1 MNASW
6 IQFENDGLLAQ
17 IPKVENFYAVC
28 LTIFCQIIAYKSY
41 ETSKKQAHYV
51 CISKGRWIIAL
62 KFS

>member
-41 ETSKKQAHYV
+41 ETSKKQAYYV
-51 CISKGRWIIAL
+51 STLRKWIIAL

>member
-17 IPKVENFYAVC
+17 IPKVENYAVC

-41 ETSKKQAHYV
+41 ETSKKQAYYV
-51 CISKGRWIIAL
+51 SAKVDEL
-62 KFS
+62 LF